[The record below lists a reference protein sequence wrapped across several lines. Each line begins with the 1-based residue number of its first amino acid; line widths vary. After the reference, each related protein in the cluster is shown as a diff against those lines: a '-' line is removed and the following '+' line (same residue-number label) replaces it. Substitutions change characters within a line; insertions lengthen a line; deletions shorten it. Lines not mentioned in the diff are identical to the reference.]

1 MALQL
6 NESSSAPLTPSNE
19 TPPVSQP
26 GAASS
31 ITVSQEALAQ
41 AFSLALGQTLPHILT
56 ALQGNASAIPAPTTG
71 GGSQLPA
78 DVSSASQTPPA
89 PPAPPSTAGSVL
101 PPMSLAADNLLPFP
115 VIGSLNGVC
124 MFANNQ
130 DVSLLNTVTDDAKVV
145 WKVFNERI
153 TLIIATSDDSA
164 SDMHLNRLLEFVFN
178 SMVLLLGIDGMTSIR
193 NVELLKREL
202 RCCYSLIDSLLEGTD
217 LTGNITQ
224 AVDVILCPDVS
235 FLQEFLDA
243 FATAVN
249 SEFGCLLVM
258 GKVAVATER
267 WWELTGMETVL
278 LSFLVRSLPPCSSR
292 DIPVYL
298 PYGSPKLIEGV
309 EVCVICGPK
318 PSLQDTETKFLDQ
331 YWRFTV
337 DTLKSSRRSHPRNLP
352 GDMLLDSA
360 ILGFVLVNTDERKC
374 LSSVHPSGVL
384 TGVDQ
389 SSAPGGGMST
399 AKRKSILVSFYKSIV
414 GTLFP
419 SQEPSTST
427 QDEPSCDLHSSL
439 PHQAMETYMCGNDHK
454 CYAIRTATHEL
465 FLLFS
470 NDVPNYA
477 LGSGLVSTVFI
488 YCTLVTGF
496 QYTCYPNKRQTA
508 DRQGIQTGQS
518 SADSDSHLQLLLL
531 RVWLFIIN

>member
-1 MALQL
+1 MDELSAFFRSLDACAWREFNMAAYLVCL
-6 NESSSAPLTPSNE
+6 TTDGGIPLFTRTKGN
-19 TPPVSQP
+19 
-26 GAASS
+26 
-31 ITVSQEALAQ
+31 
-41 AFSLALGQTLPHILT
+41 LP
-56 ALQGNASAIPAPTTG
+56 Q
-71 GGSQLPA
+71 
-78 DVSSASQTPPA
+78 
-89 PPAPPSTAGSVL
+89 
-101 PPMSLAADNLLPFP
+101 LPFP

-153 TLIIATSDDSA
+153 TLIITTSDDSA

-178 SMVLLLGIDGMTSIR
+178 SMVLLLGIDGLTSIR

-235 FLQEFLDA
+235 ILQEFLDA

-267 WWELTGMETVL
+267 WWELTGLETVL
-278 LSFLVRSLPPCSSR
+278 LSFLVRSLPACSCR

-298 PYGSPKLIEGV
+298 PYGSPKVPHRLLTFQLIEGV

-318 PSLQDTETKFLDQ
+318 PSLQDTQTKFLDQ
-331 YWRFTV
+331 YWRLAV

-352 GDMLLDSA
+352 GDMVLDSG

-389 SSAPGGGMST
+389 GNAPGGGMTT

-419 SQEPSTST
+419 APESTTSS
-427 QDEPSCDLHSSL
+427 QDEPSCELHSSL
-439 PHQAMETYMCGNDHK
+439 PHQAMETYMCGSDHK

-477 LGSGLVSTVFI
+477 LGSLASSTLTLLTKGKLV
-488 YCTLVTGF
+488 
-496 QYTCYPNKRQTA
+496 
-508 DRQGIQTGQS
+508 
-518 SADSDSHLQLLLL
+518 
-531 RVWLFIIN
+531 

>member
-1 MALQL
+1 
-6 NESSSAPLTPSNE
+6 
-19 TPPVSQP
+19 
-26 GAASS
+26 
-31 ITVSQEALAQ
+31 
-41 AFSLALGQTLPHILT
+41 
-56 ALQGNASAIPAPTTG
+56 
-71 GGSQLPA
+71 
-78 DVSSASQTPPA
+78 
-89 PPAPPSTAGSVL
+89 
-101 PPMSLAADNLLPFP
+101 
-115 VIGSLNGVC
+115 
-124 MFANNQ
+124 
-130 DVSLLNTVTDDAKVV
+130 
-145 WKVFNERI
+145 
-153 TLIIATSDDSA
+153 
-164 SDMHLNRLLEFVFN
+164 
-178 SMVLLLGIDGMTSIR
+178 
-193 NVELLKREL
+193 
-202 RCCYSLIDSLLEGTD
+202 
-217 LTGNITQ
+217 
-224 AVDVILCPDVS
+224 
-235 FLQEFLDA
+235 
-243 FATAVN
+243 
-249 SEFGCLLVM
+249 M

-389 SSAPGGGMST
+389 SSAPGGGN
-399 AKRKSILVSFYKSIV
+399 VH
-414 GTLFP
+414 
-419 SQEPSTST
+419 SQEKVHLGIILQVNCWNFISIPGAKYIYT
-427 QDEPSCDLHSSL
+427 SSL

-477 LGSGLVSTVFI
+477 LGSLASN
-488 YCTLVTGF
+488 TLAILTKG
-496 QYTCYPNKRQTA
+496 KLQT
-508 DRQGIQTGQS
+508 DRAYRLDNRVQ
-518 SADSDSHLQLLLL
+518 DSDSHLQLLLL